1 MCLVTEKTMSAFASF
16 KLEMISSR
24 DRLLTMSECD
34 RTTVNPPVV
43 HMRNIVPMHAK
54 RRHL

>member
-1 MCLVTEKTMSAFASF
+1 MLAFASF
-16 KLEMISSR
+16 KLEMISSH
-24 DRLLTMSECD
+24 DRLLTVSECD

-43 HMRNIVPMHAK
+43 HMRNIVSVHAK